1 LSQVGS
7 DTVIDMGGGNEMI
20 LVGVQ
25 LSTLTPGWIF
35 EG

>member
-1 LSQVGS
+1 M
-7 DTVIDMGGGNEMI
+7 IDMGTVNGQPNQMI

-25 LSTLTPGWIF
+25 LSSLKDGWIF